1 MSVLS
6 FSNLSYSYDKKKNVF
21 HNINAEMELVKYM
34 RFLGHLDVGKQ
45 HFFPYLADWT
55 VLQKGKCSLTEKI
68 LWKEGL
74 KITVVIM
81 FHLFFKHIISLI
93 I

>member
-6 FSNLSYSYDKKKNVF
+6 FSNLSYSYDKRRMYFITSTQKWNW
-21 HNINAEMELVKYM
+21 VKYM

-81 FHLFFKHIISLI
+81 FHLFSSI
-93 I
+93 